1 MNRKINTQKITS
13 LSQFEQLSS
22 ELRAKQQTY
31 KARILICMTGCRALG
46 AENVAEQF
54 RKSLAGTKYEN
65 QVAVVEVGCIG
76 LCAKAPVVL
85 IEPYDFLYS
94 GVTVE
99 DVEEIISTT
108 ILLGKPVERLAIV
121 QNGLAQPE
129 TGKIN
134 FYKQQKRIVLE
145 NCGRIDPRQIEEAIA
160 CGTYISAI
168 KAITQKRPQQVIDQ
182 VIDSGLRGRGG
193 AGFPTG
199 VKWNF
204 CRESPGEEKYLICN
218 ADEGDPGAFM
228 DRALLEGDPHRVIEG
243 MIIAAYAIGA
253 SRGFV
258 YVRAEYPIAVE
269 HINIA
274 LMQARQFGLLGEN
287 IARSD
292 FSFDIQVRMGAGAFV
307 CGEETALIA
316 SLEGRRGMPNP
327 RPPFPAQSGYMGKP
341 TNINNVE
348 TFANVPIIM
357 KNGAK
362 WYSAIGT
369 EKSKGTKIFALAGKV
384 ENTGLI
390 EVPMGTTLRQI
401 IFDIGGGVRKG
412 RKFKAA
418 QMGGPS
424 GGCIPAKYL
433 DSEIDYD
440 SVQQLGAIMG
450 SGGLIVMDEN
460 TCMVDIARYFL
471 EFVQAESCGKC
482 TPCRVGTKKML
493 WTLQAICRGDA
504 KLEDLDRLE
513 ELAEDIMNASLCG
526 LGQTAPN
533 PVLST
538 LRHFREEY
546 IEHIVLKTCRAAVCE
561 ELVRVSCQHACPA
574 RVNIPEYL
582 ALASEGKL
590 NEAANVIRR
599 RNPFVSVCGRVC
611 DHPCEKRC
619 RRSDIDSP
627 LAIRAL
633 KRYIADNMDDYESPI
648 VRPVSKKP
656 EVAII
661 GSGPAGLSC
670 AYFLALMGRASAVF
684 ESQPIPGGM
693 LALGIPEFRLP
704 KEVLQKEVS
713 FILSHGIELHTSSN
727 IINAKEL
734 LNKGF
739 KAVFVATGAQHGKT
753 IDIEGLELEGVV
765 DALEFLR
772 SRALGKGLDCRD
784 KRVIVFGGGN
794 AAVDAARCAVR
805 LGARK
810 VTILYRRT
818 RHEMP
823 AYEEEIEE
831 AINEGVELIDLSIPK
846 RITNVNGAIAG
857 VEFIKA
863 KLGKADADGRQR
875 PVPIEGSEA
884 IIECDMVIQ
893 AIGQVVSTES
903 VKFSNGPELTD
914 WGKIKVDPVTYNTTV
929 DRIFAGGDCVT
940 GASTVIEA
948 IAGGQR
954 AAKSIDKLLGGSGGL
969 PYDTGFSFAKPDE
982 ETLAQSSPRVEE
994 KIVPLEKR
1002 RRGFAE
1008 VVLGLDRQQALTE
1021 ARRCLRCDL
1030 EE

>member
-1 MNRKINTQKITS
+1 MNKQMSKEKIIS
-13 LSQFEQLSS
+13 LSQLEQLSS
-22 ELRAKQQTY
+22 DLRAKQQSY
-31 KARILICMTGCRALG
+31 NARILICMTGCRALG
-46 AENVAEQF
+46 AENVAKQF
-54 RKSLAGTKYEN
+54 RKSLAGTKLEH

-85 IEPYDFLYS
+85 IEPYDYLYG

-108 ILLGKPVERLAIV
+108 IQLGKPVERLAIV

-129 TGKIN
+129 IGKIN

-160 CGTYISAI
+160 RGTYISAV
-168 KAITQKRPQQVIDQ
+168 KAITQKKPQLVIDQ
-182 VIDSGLRGRGG
+182 VIESGLRGRGG

-204 CRESPGEEKYLICN
+204 CRKSPGEEKYLICN

-243 MIIAAYAIGA
+243 MIIAAFAIGA
-253 SRGFV
+253 SQGFV

-274 LMQARQFGLLGEN
+274 LSQAKQFGLLGEN
-287 IARSD
+287 IAGSD

-316 SLEGRRGMPNP
+316 SLEGKRGMPNP

-357 KNGAK
+357 KNGAE

-401 IFDIGGGVRKG
+401 IFDTGGGVRKG

-493 WTLQAICRGDA
+493 RTLQAICRGDA

-513 ELAEDIMNASLCG
+513 ELAEDIKNASLCG

-546 IEHIVLKTCRAAVCE
+546 IEHITLKTCRAAVCE

-574 RVNIPEYL
+574 RVNVPEYL

-633 KRYIADNMDDYESPI
+633 KRYIADNMDNYESPI
-648 VRPVSKKP
+648 ARPVSKKP

-670 AYFLALMGRASAVF
+670 AYFLALMGRASSVF

-704 KEVLQKEVS
+704 KEILSKEIN
-713 FILSHGIELHTSSN
+713 FILSHGIELQTSSN
-727 IINAKEL
+727 VTDVREM
-734 LNKGF
+734 LNKGY
-739 KAVFVATGAQHGKT
+739 KAVFVASGAQQGKT
-753 IDIEGLELEGVV
+753 INIEGLELEGVE

-772 SRALGKGLDCRD
+772 NRALGKGLDCQD

-831 AINEGVELIDLSIPK
+831 AINEGIELIDLSIPK
-846 RITNVNGAIAG
+846 RIISANGAVAG

-863 KLGKADADGRQR
+863 ELGKADADGRRR
-875 PVPIEGSEA
+875 PMPIEGSEA
-884 IIECDMVIQ
+884 TIECDVVIQ
-893 AIGQVVSTES
+893 AIGQVASIEP

-914 WGKIKVDPVTYNTTV
+914 WGTIKVDSVTYSSTV

-954 AAKSIDKLLGGSGGL
+954 AAKSIDKLLGGSGNL
-969 PYDTGFSFAKPDE
+969 PYDIGFSFTRPDE
-982 ETLAQSSPRVEE
+982 ETLAQSPPRVEE
-994 KIVPLEKR
+994 KIIPLEKR
-1002 RRGFAE
+1002 KRGFAE
-1008 VVLGLDRQQALTE
+1008 VVLGLGRQQAVAE
-1021 ARRCLRCDL
+1021 ACRCLRCDL
-1030 EE
+1030 EK